1 MKKTYITPA
10 FLAVELGMRSVAMLT
25 ASDESNGEQ
34 ILISGGD
41 GTGSD
46 IGAKEYT
53 SKSLWD
59 NEW

>member
-10 FLAVELGMRSVAMLT
+10 FLAVELGMKSVAMLT

-34 ILISGGD
+34 ILINGGD

-46 IGAKEYT
+46 IGAKEIT
-53 SKSLWD
+53 NKSLWD
-59 NEW
+59 DEW

>member
-10 FLAVELGMRSVAMLT
+10 FLAVELGMKSVAMLS
-25 ASDESNGEQ
+25 ASDDTQQ
-34 ILISGGD
+34 ILGYGGEDD
-41 GTGSD
+41 GTD